1 MASWW
6 LTTALFA
13 LSRCVAAQQER
24 ISPQNNTFN
33 SSFSLSPS
41 QISSANLNNVT
52 ANNVNIAIRFERT
65 NWATGSVLTDPF
77 YAPTLNASSAP
88 SGSILKVEDYTDTA
102 LYTLPPNVALSRIVY
117 QSSTYRLDH
126 VNTPVPASAFILW
139 PWQPRIDP
147 ATGNYAVVAWAHG
160 TSGIFGECAPSHIR
174 NLWYQ
179 YSAPFILALQGYVVI
194 APDYTGLGVDRWPNG
209 ARIQHPAF
217 NNPAHANDLFYA
229 VEAAQMAYPD
239 ELSERFVVFGHS
251 QGGGAAWGA
260 AQRQAR
266 QAVEG
271 YLGTIAASPVTNIPL
286 QYRITPD
293 VGWPIDLVPGLSATI
308 PDFDTSDFLTQEGVR
323 RYDLLAEIGGCAS
336 AYLQLYYQGELVK
349 SGWATTP
356 AMQEFQNLTG
366 NGQRPISG
374 PMLVL
379 QGTGDVVISTNLTTH
394 FVNETCALYP
404 DSEIE
409 YALFEGADHVP
420 TLYASQRI
428 WLDWIAERF
437 EGKSVK
443 KGCGTKETYRP
454 ARRVGAYQKELGY
467 YLEFATQS
475 YEVA

>member
-6 LTTALFA
+6 VTTALFA
-13 LSRCVAAQQER
+13 LSKCVAAQQDA
-24 ISPQNNTFN
+24 ITPQNNTWN
-33 SSFSLSPS
+33 SSFSLSSS
-41 QISSANLNNVT
+41 QISSANLDEVT
-52 ANNVNIAIRFERT
+52 VNNVNVAIRFEQS

-77 YAPTLNASSAP
+77 YVVPSNANSAP
-88 SGSILKVEDYTDTA
+88 SGSILKVEDYSDTT

-117 QSSTYRLDH
+117 QSATYRLDH
-126 VNTPVPASAFILW
+126 ASTPIPASAFILW

-147 ATGNYAVVAWAHG
+147 ATGKYEVVAWAHG

-209 ARIQHPAF
+209 TIIEHPAF
-217 NNPAHANDLFYA
+217 NNPSHANDLFYA
-229 VEAAQMAYPD
+229 VEAAQTAYPD

-266 QAVEG
+266 QPVEG
-271 YLGTIAASPVTNIPL
+271 YLGTIAASPITDIAL
-286 QYRITPD
+286 QYDITPD
-293 VGWPIDLVPGLSATI
+293 VGWPIDLVPALSATV
-308 PDFDTSDFLTQEGVR
+308 PDFDRSDFLTERGER
-323 RYDLLAEIGGCAS
+323 HYDLLAQIGGCAS
-336 AYLQLYYQGELVK
+336 AYLQLYYQGGLVR
-349 SGWATTP
+349 SGWEATS
-356 AMQEFQNLTG
+356 AMQEFQHLTG
-366 NGQRPISG
+366 NGGRPISG

-379 QGTGDVVISTNLTTH
+379 QGTGDVVISANLTTH

-409 YALFEGADHVP
+409 YAVFEGADHVP

-428 WLDWIAERF
+428 WLGWIAERF
-437 EGKSVK
+437 EGKPVK
-443 KGCGTKETYRP
+443 KGCEKRETYRP
-454 ARRVGAYQKELGY
+454 ARRIGTYQKELAY